1 MTRSERA
8 ESLSQRPGRAL
19 KRRVGRPRANG
30 RGPSA
35 SPREDVLQAAG
46 RLFAERGFLG
56 TSTAQIAA
64 AAGLRQSA
72 IFHWFRSKE
81 SILETLFAQ
90 GWDRSLEYFGRIA
103 ATRLP
108 GAVKFCLCLSYD
120 ARLVAGAEP
129 HIQLMIVPP
138 ELRQPRFRRLLEK
151 RQRLISY
158 LEGFIR
164 QAMRE
169 GDFRA
174 NDPEQTARMVLA
186 IDEVV
191 LDVART
197 RRPRSPGTHAEAV
210 MEFALHGLISQR
222 GRMAAIRA
230 LTRRAAARGRDRGR
244 PSPAA
249 LSRVRGR
256 NGRSPTPARAAR
268 SRE

>member
-1 MTRSERA
+1 M
-8 ESLSQRPGRAL
+8 
-19 KRRVGRPRANG
+19 
-30 RGPSA
+30 
-35 SPREDVLQAAG
+35 QAAG

-56 TSTAQIAA
+56 TSTARIAA

-72 IFHWFRSKE
+72 IFHWFRTKE

-90 GWDRSLEYFGRIA
+90 GWDRSLEYFRRIA

-120 ARLVAGAEP
+120 ARLVAGSEP

-138 ELRQPRFRRLLEK
+138 ELRQPRFRRLLRK
-151 RQRLISY
+151 RRRLISY

-210 MEFALHGLISQR
+210 MEFALHGLIRQR
-222 GRMAAIRA
+222 GRMAAIRSAVAAHTDLAAPAPRPTNGAGA
-230 LTRRAAARGRDRGR
+230 LMRTRRAAPRGRDRGR
-244 PSPAA
+244 PSPAG
-249 LSRVRGR
+249 LSRATGR

-268 SRE
+268 SQE

>member
-1 MTRSERA
+1 VGERPCGA
-8 ESLSQRPGRAL
+8 P

-30 RGPSA
+30 RQPTA

-46 RLFAERGFLG
+46 WLFAERGFLG
-56 TSTAQIAA
+56 TSTSQIAA

-72 IFHWFRSKE
+72 IFHWFKTKE

-90 GWDRSLEYFGRIA
+90 GWDRSLEYFSQIA

-108 GAVKFCLCLSYD
+108 GAVKLCLCLGYD
-120 ARLVAGAEP
+120 ARLVAGSKP

-138 ELRQPRFRRLLEK
+138 ELRQPRFRRLLRK
-151 RQRLISY
+151 RQRLITY

-197 RRPRSPGTHAEAV
+197 CRPRSPGTHARAV
-210 MEFALHGLISQR
+210 MEFALHALVSKR

-230 LTRRAAARGRDRGR
+230 AVAAYADRAARGSYSAS
-244 PSPAA
+244 SPARTS
-249 LSRVRGR
+249 LR
-256 NGRSPTPARAAR
+256 
-268 SRE
+268 